1 MSLSA
6 WITMLS
12 SWAIISIYTIY
23 FFMKVLKTPQKME
36 DDE

>member
-23 FFMKVLKTPQKME
+23 FFMKVLRTPQKR
-36 DDE
+36 DDNE